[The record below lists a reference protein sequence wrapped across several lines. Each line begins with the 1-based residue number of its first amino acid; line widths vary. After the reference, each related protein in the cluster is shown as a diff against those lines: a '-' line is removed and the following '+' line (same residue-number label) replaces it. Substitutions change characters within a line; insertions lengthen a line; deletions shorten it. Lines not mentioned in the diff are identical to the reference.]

1 MGPVEFLAVEFP
13 GNHFTGEIMPELK
26 RVVENGT
33 IRVIDLTFIRKD
45 AEGKIE
51 SVELTELGE
60 DEAAQFDPLVGELT
74 GLLSPSDVEKM
85 GGALANNSS
94 AVLLVF
100 EHTWATE
107 LQNAVVRA
115 NGRLMVQERIPRETV
130 DAALAAA

>member
-26 RVVENGT
+26 RVVENGS
-33 IRVIDLTFIRKD
+33 IRVIDLTFIRRHAD
-45 AEGKIE
+45 GKIE
-51 SVELTELGE
+51 SVELTELAE
-60 DEAAQFDPLVGELT
+60 DEAAQFDPLVGEIT
-74 GLLSPSDVEKM
+74 GLLSPADVQKM

-107 LQNAVVRA
+107 LQNAVIRA

-130 DAALAAA
+130 DEALATA

>member
-13 GNHFTGEIMPELK
+13 GNHFTGEIRQALQ

-45 AEGKIE
+45 ADGKVE
-51 SVELTELGE
+51 SVELTELAE
-60 DEAAQFDPLVGELT
+60 QEAALFDSLVGEIT
-74 GLLSPSDVEKM
+74 GLLSPADVEKM
-85 GGALANNSS
+85 GGELANNSS

-107 LQNAVVRA
+107 LQNAIVRA
-115 NGRLMVQERIPRETV
+115 NGRLIAQERIPRETV
-130 DAALAAA
+130 EAAVAAA

>member
-45 AEGKIE
+45 ADGKIQ
-51 SVELTELGE
+51 SVELTELAE
-60 DEAAQFDPLVGELT
+60 DEAAQFDPLVGEIT
-74 GLLSPSDVEKM
+74 GLLSPADVQKM

-130 DAALAAA
+130 DEALAVA

>member
-13 GNHFTGEIMPELK
+13 GNHFTGEVMPELK
-26 RVVENGT
+26 RVVESGT

-45 AEGKIE
+45 GEGKIE
-51 SVELTELGE
+51 SVELTELAE

-85 GGALANNSS
+85 GAALANNSS

-130 DAALAAA
+130 EAALAAA